1 MRIFNRYF
9 SLYDLIMVL
18 GDVIVVFVATVAVRA
33 AISFL
38 EISSS
43 PEWIFWSFQA
53 VGVTLIVVISF
64 YYSDLYAIDQTL
76 SIRELF
82 LRLMSGVGIACV
94 LIAFFSYPIPRFGKT
109 LYASQMAVMVISLC
123 AWRVGFMQVIARARI
138 HARVLVVGLQAIGK
152 LVAEELLRQKKLGME
167 VIGFVGQ
174 GQSAGQLT
182 LAYGNPIR
190 VSLPIYQPSSLMDL
204 FQKQNVNRILL
215 AGVEGYHDA
224 LGRELV
230 TLRARGVAMEDCHSF
245 YERLVSKIAIADLSP
260 EWIVRCKGFRRDRLI
275 MLTKRV
281 IDIVV
286 SAVGLLLSAPIVLL
300 TAVAIKLDSPGP
312 IFYRQE
318 RVGRNDES
326 FTIYKFRS
334 MSERAEANVG
344 PVWAAEDDPR
354 VTRVGKMIR
363 KLRIDE
369 IPQMINVLKGEMS
382 LVGPRP
388 ERPFFVRTLNTKIP
402 YYSLR
407 HSVEPGITGW
417 AQVCYPYGDS
427 EEDAIEKLQY
437 DLYYIKNM
445 SALFDLQIIFESLKV
460 VLLGKGSR

>member
-1 MRIFNRYF
+1 MRVFNRYL
-9 SLYDLIMVL
+9 SVYDFILVL
-18 GDVIVVFVATVAVRA
+18 GDVLLAFVATLAVRA
-33 AISFL
+33 TISL
-38 EISSS
+38 YQVLSR
-43 PEWIFWSFQA
+43 PEWVFWSFQA
-53 VGVTLIVVISF
+53 VAVTIIVVVSF

-82 LRLMSGVGIACV
+82 LRLMSGVGIACI
-94 LIAFFSYPIPRFGKT
+94 LIAIVSYPIPQFGKT
-109 LYASQMAVMVISLC
+109 LYASQMFLMVLILC
-123 AWRVGFMQVIARARI
+123 AWRVGFMRVIARARI
-138 HARVLVVGLQAIGK
+138 HAKVLVIGLQAIGK
-152 LVAEELLRQKKLGME
+152 LVAEELHRQKKLGME
-167 VIGFVGQ
+167 VVGFVG
-174 GQSAGQLT
+174 GSAGELT
-182 LAYGNPIR
+182 LSYGNPVR
-190 VSLPIYQPSSLMDL
+190 VSVPVYQPSSLVDL
-204 FQKQNVNRILL
+204 FQKKQINRILL
-215 AGVEGYHDA
+215 AGVEGYDDT

-230 TLRARGVAMEDCHSF
+230 TLRTRGIAIEDCHSF

-281 IDIVV
+281 IDLVV
-286 SAVGLLLSAPIVLL
+286 SAVGLLVTAPITVL

-318 RVGRNDES
+318 RIGQNDEP

-334 MSERAEANVG
+334 MSQSAEANVG
-344 PVWAAEDDPR
+344 PVWATHDDPR
-354 VTRVGKMIR
+354 ITRVGKIIR

-369 IPQMINVLKGEMS
+369 IPQMINVLKGQMS

-388 ERPFFVRTLNTKIP
+388 ERPFFVQTLNKKIT

-407 HSVEPGITGW
+407 HSIKPGITGW
-417 AQVCYPYGDS
+417 AQISYPYGDS

-437 DLYYIKNM
+437 DLYYMKNM

-460 VLLGKGSR
+460 VLLGRGAR